1 MKNLKFLLLL
11 TIFISISQS
20 CRKDACETTTC
31 YNNGVC
37 IDGSC
42 DCPDGYSGEQCQ
54 NHDAANGNTS
64 SSSTNNTNNSTDN
77 NTNNSTDSNTN
88 NSADDD
94 DNVTKDACEYI
105 TCLNGGSCANGE
117 CNCPEGYTGSDC
129 SQQVTP
135 SKIRIKQV
143 DITSFPATNDYG
155 SGWDMTSAADIYFT
169 IYKDDTEVYYSYSH
183 YENAVPSK
191 KYEFELSPNVDL
203 SSPNDRY
210 TIRLYD
216 YDVTSSN
223 DYMGGIIFTPYSNTN
238 SFPTTINLDAGG
250 GITMTLHLSYV
261 W

>member
-1 MKNLKFLLLL
+1 
-11 TIFISISQS
+11 
-20 CRKDACETTTC
+20 
-31 YNNGVC
+31 
-37 IDGSC
+37 
-42 DCPDGYSGEQCQ
+42 

-64 SSSTNNTNNSTDN
+64 SSSTNNTSSSTNSN
-77 NTNNSTDSNTN
+77 
-88 NSADDD
+88 
-94 DNVTKDACEYI
+94 NVTQDACKDVI
-105 TCLNGGSCANGE
+105 CLNGGSCANGE

-143 DITSFPATNDYG
+143 DITSFPATNDNG

-169 IYKDDTEVYYSYSH
+169 IYKDDTEVYYSYSY

-203 SSPNDRY
+203 SSPNDQY

>member
-1 MKNLKFLLLL
+1 MKNIKFLLLFTVL
-11 TIFISISQS
+11 ITIFNS
-20 CRKDACETTTC
+20 CSKAPCETTTC

-64 SSSTNNTNNSTDN
+64 SSSTN

-135 SKIRIKQV
+135 TKIRIKQV
-143 DITSFPATNDYG
+143 DVTSFPATNDKG
-155 SGWDMTSAADIYFT
+155 SGWDLTSAADIYIK
-169 IYKDDTEVYYSYSH
+169 IYKDDTELYNSSTYIKDAISSY
-183 YENAVPSK
+183 

-203 SSPNDRY
+203 LNPNDQY
-210 TIRLYD
+210 TIILYD
-216 YDVTSSN
+216 YDSTSGD
-223 DYMGGIIFTPYSNTN
+223 DYMGGIIFKPYSNTN
-238 SFPTTINLDAGG
+238 SFPTTMNLDAGG